1 MMEKEKQF
9 EEVYVATSFGRM
21 RALISCSRQSD
32 AETYFLLHGL
42 LCSGTF
48 MEPTAQELAPQ
59 NTVCIPDMIGYG
71 RSETPERALN
81 IEEHAAALKELI
93 EALGLVKPVLVGGS
107 YGCNIAAEL
116 GAQLANAP
124 AHNVKGLVLIG
135 PADVQGKS
143 VRELLG
149 NLAKDGLH
157 EPAVMVPNVIGDVSR
172 IGVDRCLQQ
181 LDYMADHE
189 FDKALLDCSVP
200 ILLIK
205 GELDQLSSE
214 ELVQEKFHTL
224 PNCQAINVI
233 GSAHCLSVSDP
244 ALIAEMVQDFV
255 EQGDLS
261 DAYRAA

>member
-1 MMEKEKQF
+1 MEKEKQF
-9 EEVYVATSFGRM
+9 EEVYVATSYGRM
-21 RALISCSRQSD
+21 RALVSVSRQSN
-32 AETYFLLHGL
+32 AATYFLLHGL

-48 MEPTAQELAPQ
+48 MEPTAHELIPQ
-59 NTVCIPDMIGYG
+59 NTVCIPDMLGYG
-71 RSETPERALN
+71 KSETPERALN
-81 IEEHAAALKELI
+81 IEEHAASLRELI
-93 EALGLVKPVLVGGS
+93 DVIGLVQPVLVGGS
-107 YGCNIAAEL
+107 YGCSIAAEL
-116 GAQLANAP
+116 AAQLATDSK
-124 AHNVKGLVLIG
+124 HNVRGLVLIG

-157 EPAVMVPNVIGDVSR
+157 EPAIMVPNVIGDVSR

-181 LDYMADHE
+181 LDYMADHDL
-189 FDKALLDCSVP
+189 DKALLDCSVP

-214 ELVQEKFHTL
+214 ELVQEKFQTV

-244 ALIAEMVQDFV
+244 ALIAEMAKDFV
-255 EQGDLS
+255 EQGDLC
-261 DAYRAA
+261 DVYRAA